1 MTLTLNLN
9 LFSDKFRCESG
20 IVYPPFSKM
29 KFEKYFYQKM
39 KELQSV
45 NYIPVFWTELQ
56 NKLKMEKEEQE
67 EEEQEVPQELQ
78 YYLQNLM
85 NNLDKHKMYFTVVEH
100 DDGITIINNVPN
112 NVLVFGM
119 AGTGHVPLP
128 LLYENPEMFEDL
140 KRNTKTVFCSFVGSL
155 THPCRE
161 KMVAVMNKPDVVLIT
176 DEWSLNVTE
185 EKQRLFLELTCQS
198 RFTLAP
204 RGYGKTSFRMYEALR
219 FNSIPVYIYD
229 EPWLPYKEH
238 LDWSKLVVLVHINDI
253 DTLYDRL
260 KRITNEQIIEMI
272 DYYHSVEHYFTY
284 DGMCE
289 YIIDTVNALPDRYI
303 FFP

>member
-1 MTLTLNLN
+1 
-9 LFSDKFRCESG
+9 
-20 IVYPPFSKM
+20 
-29 KFEKYFYQKM
+29 
-39 KELQSV
+39 
-45 NYIPVFWTELQ
+45 
-56 NKLKMEKEEQE
+56 
-67 EEEQEVPQELQ
+67 
-78 YYLQNLM
+78 
-85 NNLDKHKMYFTVVEH
+85 
-100 DDGITIINNVPN
+100 
-112 NVLVFGM
+112 
-119 AGTGHVPLP
+119 
-128 LLYENPEMFEDL
+128 
-140 KRNTKTVFCSFVGSL
+140 
-155 THPCRE
+155 
-161 KMVAVMNKPDVVLIT
+161 MVDVMNKPDVVLIT
-176 DEWSLNVTE
+176 DEWSFQITE

-219 FNSIPVYIYD
+219 LNSIPVYIYD
-229 EPWLPYKEH
+229 EQWLPYKEH
-238 LDWSKLVVLVHINDI
+238 LDWSKLAVLVHINDM

>member
-1 MTLTLNLN
+1 MTLNLN
-9 LFSDKFRCESG
+9 WTDECRCESG

-29 KFEKYFYQKM
+29 KFEKYFYEKM

-45 NYIPVFWTELQ
+45 NYVPVFWTELQ
-56 NKLKMEKEEQE
+56 TKLKMEEKAQT
-67 EEEQEVPQELQ
+67 QELQ
-78 YYLQNLM
+78 RLM
-85 NNLDKHKMYFTVVEH
+85 NNLDKNKMYFTVVEH
-100 DDGITIINNVPN
+100 DDGITIINVPN

-119 AGTGHVPLP
+119 AGTGHIPLP

-140 KRNTKTVFCSFVGSL
+140 KLNTKTVFCSFVGSL

>member
-1 MTLTLNLN
+1 
-9 LFSDKFRCESG
+9 
-20 IVYPPFSKM
+20 M

-39 KELQSV
+39 KELECV

-56 NKLKMEKEEQE
+56 TKPQIEEQK
-67 EEEQEVPQELQ
+67 QRLQ
-78 YYLQNLM
+78 YLI
-85 NNLDKHKMYFTVVEH
+85 NNLDKDKMYFTVVEH
-100 DDGITIINNVPN
+100 DDGIIVINVPN

-119 AGTGHVPLP
+119 GGTGHVPLP

-161 KMVAVMNKPDVVLIT
+161 KMVDVMNKPDVVLIT
-176 DEWSLNVTE
+176 DEWSIHITG

-219 FNSIPVYIYD
+219 LNSIPVYIYD
-229 EPWLPYKEH
+229 EQWLPYKEH
-238 LDWSKLVVLVHINDI
+238 LDWSKLVVLVHINDM
-253 DTLYDRL
+253 DTLYNRL

-303 FFP
+303 FFPRIRKRTRYLTLFFFAHLDGWKHSFFIVPVDRRIVS